1 MIDHN
6 NSWDASEE
14 VIRITREEAMSSHV
28 DDLLIRQK
36 SFQGDTRI
44 THRAVKWYYRNWFV
58 FMIAG
63 ALAAI
68 VAWGIFE
75 PFFDDYFY
83 IQGRIEDMRIS
94 ESMPIRLIS
103 MNQNIDDKIPGQNWI
118 KIRDQK
124 IWLYPGILEL
134 HDDGTKSKLDLS
146 KISINQEVGIYINYK
161 SLGGEGLALAN
172 FIDLSPP
179 NNPPKKAFLSLEQLN
194 ARHIAAGLLIF
205 PLVAGFIGLA
215 IGSIDG
221 MICRLLR
228 RALWSGFVG
237 FLVGFIGGFFAGI
250 LAGFIYVLFNRLAIR
265 EIVGASYSMTGFGFV
280 VQIVGRTI
288 AWGMAGMAMGLGQ
301 GIALRSKRLFVY
313 GLLGG
318 IIGGLLGGLLFD
330 PVDIVLIGMN
340 KPSSHWSRL
349 IGIAIIGAS
358 VGFMIGIVELL
369 ARDAWLRMTAGPL
382 AGKEFLIFKDVMKI
396 GASPRS
402 DIYLFNDPMVADYH
416 ALIRAVGDQCEIE
429 NQDERNPV
437 LLNNRMIKNARLH
450 QGDRI
455 TIGQTSFIFERRQG

>member
-1 MIDHN
+1 MIDNN
-6 NSWDASEE
+6 NSWDTSEE
-14 VIRITREEAMSSHV
+14 VIRITHDEAMSSHV

-36 SFQGDTRI
+36 SFEGDTRI
-44 THRAVKWYYRNWFV
+44 THRPVKWYYRNWFV

-63 ALAAI
+63 AFAAI

-75 PFFDDYFY
+75 PFLDDCFY
-83 IQGRIEDMRIS
+83 IQGMIEDMYIS
-94 ESMPIRLIS
+94 ESMPIRHIS
-103 MNQNIDDKIPGQNWI
+103 MNQNVDDKIFRPSWI
-118 KIRDQK
+118 RIRDQK

-134 HDDGTKSKLDLS
+134 NSDGTKSELDLS
-146 KISINQEVGIYINYK
+146 KISKNQEVGIYLDYK
-161 SLGGEGLALAN
+161 SIGGEGFALAS

-179 NNPPKKAFLSLEQLN
+179 DNPPRKAFLSLDQLN
-194 ARHIAAGLLIF
+194 ARHIAAGLLVF

-221 MICRLLR
+221 MICRLFR
-228 RALWSGFVG
+228 RALWAGFIG
-237 FLVGFIGGFFAGI
+237 FLVGFIGGFFAAI
-250 LAGFIYVLFNRLAIR
+250 LAGFIYVPINRLALR
-265 EIVGASYSMTGFGFV
+265 EIMGSSYSMTAFGFFL
-280 VQIVGRTI
+280 QMVGRTI
-288 AWGMAGMAMGLGQ
+288 AWGIAGMAMGLGQ
-301 GIALRSKRLFVY
+301 GIALRSKRLFVH

-330 PVDIVLIGMN
+330 PIDIVLIGMN

-402 DIYLFNDPMVADYH
+402 DIYLFNDSMVADYH